1 MLLRGDDYLAVPLL
15 VQASARIL
23 FSLEQPYRLK
33 STLRVKPAARI
44 SQVARTD
51 ILPECFGTQAGPGC
65 TSR

>member
-15 VQASARIL
+15 VQASASIL

-33 STLRVKPAARI
+33 STLRAKPAARI
-44 SQVARTD
+44 SQVASPD
-51 ILPECFGTQAGPGC
+51 LLPECFGTQSGPGC